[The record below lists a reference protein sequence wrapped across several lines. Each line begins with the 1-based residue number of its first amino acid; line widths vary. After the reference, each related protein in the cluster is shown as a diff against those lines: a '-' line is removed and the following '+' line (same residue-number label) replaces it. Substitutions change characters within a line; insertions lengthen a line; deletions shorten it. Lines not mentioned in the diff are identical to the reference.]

1 MPVPFS
7 KNIVISLV
15 TGLMFG
21 LSVTL
26 FTFHLTCS
34 TNTLSP
40 HSQRSPSYEQ
50 NTSVNKDE
58 DLEASEMTEQVR
70 VLCWIMTQPQNHKIK
85 VKKIW
90 KYDKLHATHVYHKT
104 HDLNNS

>member
-1 MPVPFS
+1 MQVPLS

-34 TNTLSP
+34 TNTLGLHSP
-40 HSQRSPSYEQ
+40 FYDK
-50 NTSVNKDE
+50 NTKSVNRDKD
-58 DLEASEMTEQVR
+58 LISREMVEQVR
-70 VLCWIMTQPQNHKIK
+70 VLCWIMTGPENHKTK
-85 VKKIW
+85 VNKPL
-90 KYDKLHATHVYHKT
+90 YRASL
-104 HDLNNS
+104 

>member
-1 MPVPFS
+1 MQVPLS

-34 TNTLSP
+34 TNSLGP
-40 HSQRSPSYEQ
+40 HSPKPQYYNK
-50 NTSVNKDE
+50 NTSDNIDE

-70 VLCWIMTQPQNHKIK
+70 VLCWIMTGPQNHKIK
-85 VKKIW
+85 VN
-90 KYDKLHATHVYHKT
+90 KYG
-104 HDLNNS
+104 

>member
-1 MPVPFS
+1 MQVQLS

-15 TGLMFG
+15 TGLMFA

-34 TNTLSP
+34 TNSLGLY
-40 HSQRSPSYEQ
+40 SQRSQYNKQ
-50 NTSVNKDE
+50 NTSVNRDE
-58 DLEASEMTEQVR
+58 DLDAGEMVEQVR

-85 VKKIW
+85 VN
-90 KYDKLHATHVYHKT
+90 KYG
-104 HDLNNS
+104 